1 MLLNCYHLIWLI
13 RHSEFQ
19 NSVWH
24 VWSQVFPWEFL
35 WSMGVSMCPLVVTM
49 ALIILW
55 LGWRWSWIW
64 RYPHDFS
71 FSVTAGAN
79 LPPPFPSMRMAASC
93 TKATTANRRRRVGKM
108 CSQVVLLA
116 KVGWKPW
123 GKSRESATT
132 MGTIYIVATWS
143 YVIAKLIFTTNMTI
157 GLMMVCLYIIIHI
170 YIFILQAPLHIHIPK
185 PTYRTFGDTTL
196 QESFFGVGNRL
207 NVVAGTGLK

>member
-1 MLLNCYHLIWLI
+1 
-13 RHSEFQ
+13 
-19 NSVWH
+19 
-24 VWSQVFPWEFL
+24 
-35 WSMGVSMCPLVVTM
+35 MGVSMCPLVVTM

-157 GLMMVCLYIIIHI
+157 GLMMFCLYIIIHI
-170 YIFILQAPLHIHIPK
+170 YIYLYYK
-185 PTYRTFGDTTL
+185 PHCIYISPNQHTERLGTQPCKNPFLVWETAWMWLRVRDSSSNPYTP
-196 QESFFGVGNRL
+196 GVYSYS
-207 NVVAGTGLK
+207 LKLYLYTPEVIQKLSLWITCPEY